1 MTQTDIL
8 IVGAGPTGLTVAT
21 LLARHGVNFR
31 IIDKSTAPTD
41 QSRALGVQARTLELW
56 DKVGLADAAI
66 AEGMPLNA
74 LHLLTKRTVA
84 QQGSGKPFLVL
95 GDAGQAFTPYPFLL
109 ILEQNKIERMLL
121 ADLTAQLAST
131 TEAVERNTEIIALTQ
146 DANAVHITLR
156 HGDGR
161 EEMLATRW
169 LIAADGAH
177 SFVRRALNLGFAG
190 ATYPEALF
198 VADIEMSWPLV
209 RDKFYVE
216 IPQQGLLAFFPMRGA
231 GYSQERYRLLGR
243 IPTELENKATITQAD
258 LQQLLDHHSV
268 VAGKITATHW
278 VSTYRIHKRMVE
290 NFRAGR
296 VFLAG
301 DAAHIHSP
309 AGGQGM
315 NTGIQD
321 GWNLAWKLA
330 LVVRGEA
337 HPVLLESY
345 APERMPVARAILN
358 GTDRG
363 FSFIASKNRF
373 VHWLRSLAIPLLTNF
388 TSHRSV
394 GARIFRLVSQ
404 TWITYRDSA
413 AVAGE
418 RVTAVAQPGDRA
430 PYARFDTGPDAGRT
444 IFTLLRGVDHHLLY
458 FAGDAADGGKA
469 EVQQRVQA
477 LLATYKFPIHLH
489 TIQRDQ
495 RSLHKAYAVQTP
507 TLFLIRPDGHIAWRG
522 PVQKLD
528 DLRAYLGR
536 FFIG

>member
-1 MTQTDIL
+1 
-8 IVGAGPTGLTVAT
+8 
-21 LLARHGVNFR
+21 
-31 IIDKSTAPTD
+31 
-41 QSRALGVQARTLELW
+41 
-56 DKVGLADAAI
+56 
-66 AEGMPLNA
+66 MP
-74 LHLLTKRTVA
+74 
-84 QQGSGKPFLVL
+84 SIS
-95 GDAGQAFTPYPFLL
+95 PYP
-109 ILEQNKIERMLL
+109 QPRQW
-121 ADLTAQLAST
+121 A
-131 TEAVERNTEIIALTQ
+131 
-146 DANAVHITLR
+146 
-156 HGDGR
+156 
-161 EEMLATRW
+161 
-169 LIAADGAH
+169 
-177 SFVRRALNLGFAG
+177 
-190 ATYPEALF
+190 
-198 VADIEMSWPLV
+198 
-209 RDKFYVE
+209 
-216 IPQQGLLAFFPMRGA
+216 
-231 GYSQERYRLLGR
+231 
-243 IPTELENKATITQAD
+243 
-258 LQQLLDHHSV
+258 
-268 VAGKITATHW
+268 
-278 VSTYRIHKRMVE
+278 
-290 NFRAGR
+290 
-296 VFLAG
+296 
-301 DAAHIHSP
+301 
-309 AGGQGM
+309 GQGM

-373 VHWLRSLAIPLLTNF
+373 VHWLRSLAIPLLTNV
-388 TSHRSV
+388 TSHHSV

-458 FAGDAADGGKA
+458 FAGDAADGDKA
-469 EVQQRVQA
+469 EVQQHVQA
-477 LLATYKFPIHLH
+477 LLAAYKFPIHLH